1 MFIGFH
7 HVQLAMP
14 AGEEMAARAFYG
26 AVLGM
31 TEIGKPPGLAA
42 RGGVWFR
49 QGDLELHL
57 GVQRPFRPARKA
69 HPAFLVSDLQDIIR
83 RLQAAGY
90 PATPDTEFPGFE
102 RVYTGDV
109 FGNRLEFL
117 QHTPVPKPS
126 ASGPAE
132 IPLQQLRSPKG
143 WVNKPQRRTPMT
155 TNSAPSDAYRV
166 MQRIFEEGFAI
177 GNDSV
182 VDEVCAPDLLEHQ
195 FGTSGVGAE
204 AIEHVKASIRDV
216 HGAFPDI
223 RFTIEDSVESGDVIW
238 VRVRGNGT
246 ASGPY
251 FGPPS
256 GRQIDFTVIDIA
268 RVVDHRIVEHWGVPD
283 RFAVLVQTG
292 VLDRLAG

>member
-31 TEIGKPPGLAA
+31 TDIGKPPGLAA

-69 HPAFLVSDLQDIIR
+69 HPAFLVSDLQDVIR

-90 PATPDTEFPGFE
+90 PATPDTEFPGFD

-117 QHTPVPKPS
+117 QHIPVPKPS
-126 ASGPAE
+126 
-132 IPLQQLRSPKG
+132 
-143 WVNKPQRRTPMT
+143 
-155 TNSAPSDAYRV
+155 
-166 MQRIFEEGFAI
+166 
-177 GNDSV
+177 
-182 VDEVCAPDLLEHQ
+182 
-195 FGTSGVGAE
+195 
-204 AIEHVKASIRDV
+204 DV
-216 HGAFPDI
+216 EP
-223 RFTIEDSVESGDVIW
+223 R
-238 VRVRGNGT
+238 
-246 ASGPY
+246 
-251 FGPPS
+251 
-256 GRQIDFTVIDIA
+256 
-268 RVVDHRIVEHWGVPD
+268 
-283 RFAVLVQTG
+283 
-292 VLDRLAG
+292 